1 MEGMGKERV
10 WTILG
15 NFFKDSDVSKKK
27 IKFWFAVLLKGC
39 LLVVGLLGAFVNL
52 SSSMI

>member
-1 MEGMGKERV
+1 MEGIGKEQV

-27 IKFWFAVLLKGC
+27 VKFWFAVLLKGS

-52 SSSMI
+52 RSSMV